1 MSGWLTSQFHLFPYV
16 IVREEA
22 SQLSFGQWA
31 TMIRVTVAREH
42 VDAQGMNLTEI
53 HGSAKRWRRKLKKQ
67 RQKRDILST

>member
-1 MSGWLTSQFHLFPYV
+1 MSGRLASPFHLFPYV

-42 VDAQGMNLTEI
+42 VDAQGMNLTDI
-53 HGSAKRWRRKLKKQ
+53 HGSAKRRRQTSEKAMAEM
-67 RQKRDILST
+67 